1 MANNVERGK
10 MDLVKGFFLKK
21 EESGPGPTGQARP
34 DGMRAGLR
42 K

>member
-1 MANNVERGK
+1 MS
-10 MDLVKGFFLKK
+10 LVKGFFLKK
-21 EESGPGPTGQARP
+21 KQEEESGPDPTGPARP